1 MMASPDRTVFF
12 LLGPSSPDS
21 IPGAWIERL
30 VPRGTEMICSQ
41 VLASAWDF
49 GNAENFALV
58 NKSQQSG
65 EFGNSHAENS
75 PRDHNASVSLA
86 LTRLVDE
93 RHSDVKSHSTCDLA
107 HCNLG
112 SEAAMSRKANS

>member
-1 MMASPDRTVFF
+1 
-12 LLGPSSPDS
+12 
-21 IPGAWIERL
+21 
-30 VPRGTEMICSQ
+30 MICSQ

-49 GNAENFALV
+49 GNAENFALA

-75 PRDHNASVSLA
+75 PRDHNAIVSLA
-86 LTRLVDE
+86 LTRLVYE
-93 RHSDVKSHSTCDLA
+93 RHCNVKLHSVCDLA

-112 SEAAMSRKANS
+112 SEAAIRRKANS